1 MKRLAD
7 DSKQAE
13 FLLSNVGF
21 FGVFFFFPWFCVCVH
36 VLAVLSSILL

>member
-21 FGVFFFFPWFCVCVH
+21 FGVFFFFFLGFVCVH
-36 VLAVLSSILL
+36 VLAILSSILL